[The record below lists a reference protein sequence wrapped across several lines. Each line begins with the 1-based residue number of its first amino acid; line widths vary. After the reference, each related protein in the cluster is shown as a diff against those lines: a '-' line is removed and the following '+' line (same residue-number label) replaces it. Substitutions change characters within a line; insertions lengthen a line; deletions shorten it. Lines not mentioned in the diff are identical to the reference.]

1 MEPLGGGSEKGA
13 EETHTKEESTEEKP
27 TEKMNEVD
35 VVPFQVEGNT
45 VSDPAKLQHTMDAKE
60 PEVGLKYNTVLL
72 NQFHL
77 VYVSGIH
84 VSLHVCVHGCV
95 AVTCIG
101 QEGRASGSRRC
112 CSRALLARIHA

>member
-27 TEKMNEVD
+27 TEKMNAVD

-60 PEVGLKYNTVLL
+60 PEVGLKYSAAES
-72 NQFHL
+72 
-77 VYVSGIH
+77 VSFGLCFGDSH
-84 VSLHVCVHGCV
+84 VTACVCM
-95 AVTCIG
+95 AAW
-101 QEGRASGSRRC
+101 Q
-112 CSRALLARIHA
+112 SRA